1 MQSYTFSVA
10 LRIWHP
16 NIDPDLISSTLSLE
30 AKHSAKAG
38 TQRVTPRGQ
47 PLSGTHQESYW
58 HSDPFKRGEYA
69 STDDLAEDVLA
80 EVLNY
85 LMPHKEFLLALLSQG
100 ARLHL
105 QIVSFS
111 MRNYAFELPPQLLSQ
126 FASLGLSFVH
136 DVYPCAQGV

>member
-16 NIDPDLISSTLSLE
+16 NIDPSTISSALGME
-30 AKHSAKAG
+30 AKYSAMAG
-38 TQRVTPRGQ
+38 TQRATPKGQ
-47 PLSGTHQESYW
+47 ALSGTNQESYW

-85 LMPHKEFLLALLSQG
+85 LAPHKEFLLSLYGQG

-105 QIVSFS
+105 QVASFGT
-111 MRNYAFELPPQLLSQ
+111 RNYAFELPPELLAQ
-126 FASLGLSFVH
+126 CASLGLSFVH
-136 DVYPCAQGV
+136 DVYPCAQGI